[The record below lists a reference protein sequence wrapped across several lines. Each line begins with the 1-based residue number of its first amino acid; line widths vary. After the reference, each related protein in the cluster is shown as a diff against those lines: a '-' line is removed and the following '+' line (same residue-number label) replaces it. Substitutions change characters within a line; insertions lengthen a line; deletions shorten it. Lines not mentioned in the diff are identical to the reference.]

1 MRFAVEI
8 SPNFSVPTGSVGARA
23 LLLGMRPRWAKP
35 DKLLRFSVSATVSV
49 GRDQQVS
56 GGQCSLCGS
65 DPGAPPQ
72 LQRTHTHTHTHTHT
86 KKCRSIL
93 YPQPK
98 KKTVLIYPALLSTMW
113 NMNPFTYPVAGFVLT
128 FCDVKV
134 ASPLSCMLLT
144 SICLGLF
151 FQLHAFQIFRM
162 WFLSF
167 SLDSTESLWGII
179 CKELFLIVGLD
190 EAIAS
195 GQMKLIQNELD
206 CIEESGYAK
215 FLAIE
220 ITRARYALQVSANS
234 YDKIIPL
241 PYLFKVYYR
250 QQTKFAKVMFLHVSV
265 ILSGGGGGGGIAASS
280 QVSRPTPRGELEGS
294 GRGGLRVSQHALKQT
309 PPTADGYCY
318 GQYAS
323 YWNAFLLWLLLH
335 KR

>member
-1 MRFAVEI
+1 
-8 SPNFSVPTGSVGARA
+8 
-23 LLLGMRPRWAKP
+23 
-35 DKLLRFSVSATVSV
+35 
-49 GRDQQVS
+49 
-56 GGQCSLCGS
+56 
-65 DPGAPPQ
+65 
-72 LQRTHTHTHTHTHT
+72 
-86 KKCRSIL
+86 
-93 YPQPK
+93 
-98 KKTVLIYPALLSTMW
+98 MW

-134 ASPLSCMLLT
+134 ASPVYCMLLT

-265 ILSGGGGGGGIAASS
+265 ILSTRGGGIQHPRRSPGPHTVGSLRDLAGG
-280 QVSRPTPRGELEGS
+280 VSGYPNMHWGRPPHS
-294 GRGGLRVSQHALKQT
+294 
-309 PPTADGYCY
+309 
-318 GQYAS
+318 
-323 YWNAFLLWLLLH
+323 WWLLLRAVRILLECILVMAVVTQKVAISSYWRVH
-335 KR
+335 GPIAFNFMSFWGKFDKNIYD